1 MPIRQW
7 QPISI
12 LRIQRHDT
20 VASTNGRRCTAG
32 FDRMPF
38 LAHGGEFYHDL
49 VDENVN
55 IGERIPWGRRHLG
68 STSGNAP
75 QCVALM
81 LLTTIARSR
90 VVLLQSDRRSQ
101 APQLQQSKHRR

>member
-1 MPIRQW
+1 LAANLHPAD
-7 QPISI
+7 
-12 LRIQRHDT
+12 QRHDT
-20 VASTNGRRCTAG
+20 VASTNGRRRTAG
-32 FDRMPF
+32 SDRMPF
-38 LAHGGEFYHDL
+38 LAMAAFYHDL

-81 LLTTIARSR
+81 LLRTIARLR

-101 APQLQQSKHRR
+101 APQLRQSKHRR

>member
-20 VASTNGRRCTAG
+20 VASTNGRRRTAG

-38 LAHGGEFYHDL
+38 LAMAASFITTRRRKRH
-49 VDENVN
+49 
-55 IGERIPWGRRHLG
+55 IGERTPWGRRHLG
-68 STSGNAP
+68 STSGNAS
-75 QCVALM
+75 QCVTLM
-81 LLTTIARSR
+81 LLTTIARLR
-90 VVLLQSDRRSQ
+90 VVLLQSDRR
-101 APQLQQSKHRR
+101 